1 MQGADFIRL
10 SHYHQNR
17 PVPDLCDELGLLVW
31 EEVSGAASHRQRPLE
46 EHGARELTNTIEQ
59 HRDHP
64 SVIFWGLGNRDDWP
78 TVYAVHNLSAG
89 CLLRGDSRTD
99 DAGEVV
105 VVYDL
110 H

>member
-1 MQGADFIRL
+1 MKQGANFIRL
-10 SHYHQNR
+10 SRYHQNR
-17 PVPDLCDELGLLVW
+17 LAVDLCNELGLT
-31 EEVSGAASHRQRPLE
+31 SGKKSRGAAEAS
-46 EHGARELTNTIEQ
+46 ATTNTVREKLTNTIEQ

-64 SVIFWGLGNRDDWP
+64 SVILWGLGNRDDWP
-78 TVYAVHNLSAG
+78 TEYAGHNLSAG

-110 H
+110 D